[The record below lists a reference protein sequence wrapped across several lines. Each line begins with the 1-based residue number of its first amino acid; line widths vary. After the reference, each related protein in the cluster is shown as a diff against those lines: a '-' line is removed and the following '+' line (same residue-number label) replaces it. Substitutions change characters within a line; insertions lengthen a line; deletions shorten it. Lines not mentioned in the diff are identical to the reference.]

1 MIKSTATNIN
11 FAIVFDP
18 LLVMV
23 EAETI
28 FVHGVSIINY
38 VPQRAVFF
46 WVAQKKNST
55 LFFCANLYIIY
66 SDIS

>member
-28 FVHGVSIINY
+28 FVHGVSFINY

-46 WVAQKKNST
+46 WVAQKKQHS
-55 LFFCANLYIIY
+55 FFCANLYIIY